1 MKKIFIPICIFIL
14 IILVIIIGFYQY
26 ETYKLEEKNK
36 NIEENINKYNE
47 LNKEVE
53 QYKLLL
59 EDISLITTSNDE
71 LNLKLNSIKEEIRVL
86 KEEISIIN
94 DKIKQI
100 REMKK

>member
-1 MKKIFIPICIFIL
+1 MKKIFIPVCIFIL
-14 IILVIIIGFYQY
+14 IILVITIGFYQY
-26 ETYKLEEKNK
+26 ETYKLEDKNK

-47 LNKEVE
+47 LSKEVD

-71 LNLKLNSIKEEIRVL
+71 LSLKLNSIKEEIRVL
-86 KEEISIIN
+86 NEEISIIN

-100 REMKK
+100 S

>member
-1 MKKIFIPICIFIL
+1 MKKIFIPVCIFIL

-71 LNLKLNSIKEEIRVL
+71 LNLKLNGIKEEIRVL
-86 KEEISIIN
+86 NEEISIIN

-100 REMKK
+100 S

>member
-1 MKKIFIPICIFIL
+1 MKKIFIPVCIFIL

-100 REMKK
+100 S

>member
-1 MKKIFIPICIFIL
+1 MKKIFIPVCIFIL

-47 LNKEVE
+47 LSKEVD

-86 KEEISIIN
+86 NEEISIIN

-100 REMKK
+100 S

>member
-1 MKKIFIPICIFIL
+1 MKKIFIPVCIFIL

-71 LNLKLNSIKEEIRVL
+71 LSLKLNSIKEEIIVL

-100 REMKK
+100 S

>member
-1 MKKIFIPICIFIL
+1 MKKIFIPVCIFIL
-14 IILVIIIGFYQY
+14 IILIITIGFYQY
-26 ETYKLEEKNK
+26 ETYKLEDKNK

-71 LNLKLNSIKEEIRVL
+71 LNLKLNSIKEEIRL
-86 KEEISIIN
+86 LNEEISIIN

-100 REMKK
+100 S

>member
-14 IILVIIIGFYQY
+14 IILVITIGFYQY

-36 NIEENINKYNE
+36 NIEQNINKYNE
-47 LNKEVE
+47 LSKEVD

-71 LNLKLNSIKEEIRVL
+71 LNLKLNGIKEEIRVL
-86 KEEISIIN
+86 NEEIAIIN

-100 REMKK
+100 S

>member
-1 MKKIFIPICIFIL
+1 MKKIFIPICIFLL
-14 IILVIIIGFYQY
+14 IILVITIGFYQY

-36 NIEENINKYNE
+36 NIEQNINKYNE
-47 LNKEVE
+47 LSKEVD

-71 LNLKLNSIKEEIRVL
+71 LNLKLNGIKEEIRVL
-86 KEEISIIN
+86 NEEISIIN

-100 REMKK
+100 S

>member
-1 MKKIFIPICIFIL
+1 MKKIFIPVCIFIL

-71 LNLKLNSIKEEIRVL
+71 LNLKLNSIKEEIRL
-86 KEEISIIN
+86 LNEEISIIN

-100 REMKK
+100 S

>member
-14 IILVIIIGFYQY
+14 IILVITIGFYQY

-47 LNKEVE
+47 LSKEVD

-71 LNLKLNSIKEEIRVL
+71 LSLKLNSIKEEIRVL
-86 KEEISIIN
+86 NEEISIIN

-100 REMKK
+100 S

>member
-1 MKKIFIPICIFIL
+1 MKKIFIPVCIFIL

-71 LNLKLNSIKEEIRVL
+71 LSLKLNSIKEEIRVL
-86 KEEISIIN
+86 NEEISIIN

-100 REMKK
+100 S

>member
-14 IILVIIIGFYQY
+14 IILVITIGFYQY

-36 NIEENINKYNE
+36 NIEQNINKYNE
-47 LNKEVE
+47 LSKEVD

-71 LNLKLNSIKEEIRVL
+71 LNLKLNDIKEEIRVL
-86 KEEISIIN
+86 NEEISIIN

-100 REMKK
+100 S

>member
-1 MKKIFIPICIFIL
+1 MKKIFIPVCIFIL

-47 LNKEVE
+47 LNKEVD

-71 LNLKLNSIKEEIRVL
+71 LNLKLNGIKEEIRVL
-86 KEEISIIN
+86 NEEISIIN

-100 REMKK
+100 S

>member
-14 IILVIIIGFYQY
+14 IILVITIGFYQY

-36 NIEENINKYNE
+36 NIEQNINKYNE
-47 LNKEVE
+47 LSKEVD

-71 LNLKLNSIKEEIRVL
+71 LSLKLNSIKEEIRVL
-86 KEEISIIN
+86 NEEISIIN

-100 REMKK
+100 S

>member
-14 IILVIIIGFYQY
+14 IILVITIGFYQY

-36 NIEENINKYNE
+36 NIEQNINKYNE
-47 LNKEVE
+47 LSKEVD

-71 LNLKLNSIKEEIRVL
+71 LNLKLNGIKEEIRVL
-86 KEEISIIN
+86 NEEISIIN

-100 REMKK
+100 S

>member
-1 MKKIFIPICIFIL
+1 MKKIFIPVCIFIL
-14 IILVIIIGFYQY
+14 ILLVITIGFYQY

-47 LNKEVE
+47 LNKEVN

-86 KEEISIIN
+86 NEEISIIN

-100 REMKK
+100 S

>member
-1 MKKIFIPICIFIL
+1 MKKIFIPVCIFIL
-14 IILVIIIGFYQY
+14 IILVITIGFYQY

-47 LNKEVE
+47 LSKEVD

-71 LNLKLNSIKEEIRVL
+71 LSLKLNSIKEEIRVL
-86 KEEISIIN
+86 NEEISIIN

-100 REMKK
+100 S

>member
-14 IILVIIIGFYQY
+14 IILVITIGFYQY

-36 NIEENINKYNE
+36 NIEQNINKYNE
-47 LNKEVE
+47 LNKEIE

-71 LNLKLNSIKEEIRVL
+71 LNLKLNSIKEEIRL
-86 KEEISIIN
+86 LNEEISIIN

-100 REMKK
+100 S

>member
-1 MKKIFIPICIFIL
+1 MKKIFIPVCIFIL
-14 IILVIIIGFYQY
+14 IILVITIGFYQY
-26 ETYKLEEKNK
+26 ETYKLEDKNK

-71 LNLKLNSIKEEIRVL
+71 LNLKLNSIKEEIRL
-86 KEEISIIN
+86 LNEEISIIN

-100 REMKK
+100 S

>member
-1 MKKIFIPICIFIL
+1 MKKIFIPVCIFIL
-14 IILVIIIGFYQY
+14 IILIITIGFYQY
-26 ETYKLEEKNK
+26 ETYKLEDKNK

-86 KEEISIIN
+86 NEEISIIN
-94 DKIKQI
+94 AYFLLVNYGF
-100 REMKK
+100 